1 MKLVAAALVAVAA
14 SWMLAGSAAGQAAEV
29 RVVVNGVDVP
39 LAAPAVVFNG
49 QVMAPMSGLF
59 EPMGAIAAY
68 YETDRSIVVTNRVR
82 TTVVLWLNET
92 AALVNGQPQSLPV
105 APALLGSEVFVPVQA
120 TFALLGAWARFD
132 ETERA
137 VFVNSQITGITPQ
150 VASGALQVSVDA
162 TGPVQV
168 ETNVLSNPDR
178 LVVDFIN
185 ATLRTQGRQYAVGDA
200 GVDRI
205 RTAQFQV
212 KPFISRMVFDLNQ
225 PVEISITSAPTSYLV
240 TLQVRPRGSAPWQA
254 AGSGP
259 NASPLTPGGPVKV
272 TAVGF
277 QSDGQ
282 AGRITVDSTGPM
294 EYKIREF
301 AFPDRLAIDMQN
313 AVFIPVKR
321 EISVDGT
328 SVVSIRAA
336 QFTARPPVTRIVV
349 TLKRKLNY
357 VVNRSAGQLTIDLNT
372 NMAARGHLVAIDP
385 GHGGQDP
392 GAIGPSGLRE
402 ADVVLDIAM
411 RVRDLLARDG
421 IRVLLI
427 RDSDATVDLE
437 DRPRLARE
445 GGATLYVSIHANAS
459 PRAAVNGTETFYLT
473 PQSLVLAQMIQDE
486 LGVVLGI
493 PSRGIKTANFVVLRD
508 NEMPA
513 VLVETAFISHA
524 DDELRL
530 RDQAFRQHVAE
541 AVHHGIARFLAI
553 YPVPQQ
559 AP

>member
-1 MKLVAAALVAVAA
+1 MKFVAAALLAVAA
-14 SWMLAGSAAGQAAEV
+14 SWMLAGPAAGQAAGV
-29 RVVVNGVDVP
+29 KVVVNGVDVP

-49 QVMAPMSGLF
+49 QVMAPIAGLF
-59 EPMGAIAAY
+59 EPMGAIAAF

-82 TTVVLWLNET
+82 TTVVFWLNET
-92 AALVNGQPQSLPV
+92 AALVNGQPRSLPV
-105 APALLGSEVFVPVQA
+105 APALLGSQVFVPVQA

-132 ETERA
+132 ETDRA

-150 VASGALQVSVDA
+150 VSAGALQVAVDA
-162 TGPVQV
+162 SGPVQV
-168 ETNVLSNPDR
+168 ETNVISNPDR

-185 ATLRTQGRQYAVGDA
+185 ATLRTQERQYAVGGA

-212 KPFISRMVFDLNQ
+212 KPYVSRMVFDLNQ

-240 TLQVRPRGSAPWQA
+240 TLQVRPRGAAPWQA

-259 NASPLTPGGPVKV
+259 NASPLTRGGPVKV

-357 VVNRSAGQLTIDLNT
+357 VVNRPSGQQHIDLNT
-372 NMAARGHLVAIDP
+372 N
-385 GHGGQDP
+385 
-392 GAIGPSGLRE
+392 
-402 ADVVLDIAM
+402 
-411 RVRDLLARDG
+411 
-421 IRVLLI
+421 
-427 RDSDATVDLE
+427 T
-437 DRPRLARE
+437 
-445 GGATLYVSIHANAS
+445 
-459 PRAAVNGTETFYLT
+459 
-473 PQSLVLAQMIQDE
+473 
-486 LGVVLGI
+486 
-493 PSRGIKTANFVVLRD
+493 
-508 NEMPA
+508 
-513 VLVETAFISHA
+513 
-524 DDELRL
+524 
-530 RDQAFRQHVAE
+530 
-541 AVHHGIARFLAI
+541 
-553 YPVPQQ
+553 
-559 AP
+559 